1 MVASTGGS
9 AVSHSFALIDGSGS
23 NHNAC
28 FKIDGADLLTTKAFD
43 HEAQSSLNIRV
54 ETLASNGF
62 TQATA
67 FTVAVT
73 DVGGASAWVPSLV
86 QPVYAGDASPE
97 TAQHATLPAALL
109 LLGLILLAARQRRVV
124 VRYGALVLLGATLL
138 VACGGGGGGG
148 DSGPAPTPPPPV
160 ASFSCS

>member
-1 MVASTGGS
+1 M
-9 AVSHSFALIDGSGS
+9 
-23 NHNAC
+23 
-28 FKIDGADLLTTKAFD
+28 TTKEFD
-43 HEAQSSLNIRV
+43 YEAQSSLNIRV
-54 ETLASNGF
+54 QTLASNGF

-86 QPVYAGDASPE
+86 QPVYAGESSAE
-97 TAQHATLPAALL
+97 TAQHATLPSAML
-109 LLGLILLAARQRRVV
+109 LLGLILLAARQRRMV

-138 VACGGGGGGG
+138 VACGGGGGG